1 MFYKVWTKLVQQI
14 TDEGNI
20 CMSTSNSSF
29 SPEGFTQVSTEEP
42 ARNSPEIDKF
52 VDHFLALMCDRSR
65 RQILQLLSVP
75 NDTPGLPLERRST
88 DIARELGLS
97 PATTSGHL
105 RQLSEARLI
114 ASRREGN
121 VVYYRLYNHMLVR
134 AFQDLLVALDHERST
149 RQIS

>member
-1 MFYKVWTKLVQQI
+1 
-14 TDEGNI
+14 
-20 CMSTSNSSF
+20 MSTSNSSF
-29 SPEGFTQVSTEEP
+29 LPEQTTQITAEEP
-42 ARNSPEIDKF
+42 TRRSPDIDKF

-65 RQILQLLSVP
+65 RQILQLLAVP

-121 VVYYRLYNHMLVR
+121 VIYYRLYNHLLVR
-134 AFQDLLVALDHERST
+134 AFQDLIAALDHEHSV

>member
-1 MFYKVWTKLVQQI
+1 MSNSSFLPEQSTQI
-14 TDEGNI
+14 TDE
-20 CMSTSNSSF
+20 
-29 SPEGFTQVSTEEP
+29 EP
-42 ARNSPEIDKF
+42 TRNSPDIDKF

-65 RQILQLLSVP
+65 RQILQLLAVP
-75 NDTPGLPLERRST
+75 NDNPGLPLERRST

-121 VVYYRLYNHMLVR
+121 VIYYRLYNHLLVR
-134 AFQDLLVALDHERST
+134 AFQDLIAALDHEHSA